1 MIALQNDE
9 TINYQLKADFW
20 TEGWQTEISAER
32 ETVMGRNLE
41 PLDLGQIRITDKLFG
56 TYVKKVSEVM
66 IPHQWKILNDELED
80 TQSTSCIRNFRIA
93 AGEIQD
99 TRKGVVFQDTDLYKW
114 LEMVAYAI
122 AGGDGK
128 AYEELAD
135 EAIELIGRAQEDDG
149 YLNTYFTVNAPER
162 KWKNLAEGHELYTA
176 GHLIEAAAA
185 YYQATGKEKILQI
198 AKKNAD
204 LICSLFGA
212 EEGKIHGY
220 PGHEEIE
227 LALVKLFRV
236 TGEKKYLDTARY
248 FIEERGKEPN
258 YLRAE
263 IDGRKEP
270 EFFPELKECEME
282 YFQAGRPV
290 KDQAEATGHAVRVMY
305 LCAAA
310 ADIAEECGD
319 EKLLEACLRIW
330 ENATKKRMYITGGI
344 GTSGF
349 RERFTT
355 DYDLPNSTNYSETC
369 ASVGLMMVGQR
380 LASATGEAS
389 FYDVVEQALYNTV
402 LAGINI
408 GGDRYFYVN
417 PLEVVPAFC
426 TEHTYMDHVKP
437 VRQKWY
443 SVACCPPNVGRTLA
457 SLGQYIY
464 AKDKDSIY
472 IHQFISSEAS
482 TKLQGGSVKV
492 EMESELLQNGGVF
505 IRVEAKQD
513 AKLKVR
519 IPRYAGDFRVQ
530 SRVSRSG
537 FGKGHSAAEES
548 GCGREF
554 PYERSP
560 EPVNGYITFEIPAGA
575 TEIKLQFDMTPRF
588 LCANSEVKEDN
599 GKTALVRGPMVY
611 CLEEID
617 NGRLLSQIYV
627 EADAAVEE
635 GTPAEGLP
643 GEVPTLVY
651 PALRVKNIV
660 GEGNLY
666 GRLAFETE
674 KVACR
679 AVPYC
684 LWNNRGEGEMLVWQK
699 VRIP

>member
-1 MIALQNDE
+1 
-9 TINYQLKADFW
+9 
-20 TEGWQTEISAER
+20 
-32 ETVMGRNLE
+32 MGRNLE
-41 PLDLGQIRITDKLFG
+41 PLELGQIRIKDKLFG

-66 IPHQWKILNDELED
+66 IPYQWKILNDELED

-122 AGGDGK
+122 AGGEGK
-128 AYEELAD
+128 AYEKLAD
-135 EAIELIGRAQEDDG
+135 EVIELIGRAQEDDG

-176 GHLIEAAAA
+176 GHLIEAAVA
-185 YYQATGKEKILQI
+185 YYQTTGKEKILQI
-198 AKKNAD
+198 AKRNAD
-204 LICSLFGA
+204 LICSLFGT

-248 FIEERGKEPN
+248 FIGERGKEPN

-263 IDGRKEP
+263 IDGREEP

-282 YFQAGRPV
+282 YFQAAGPV
-290 KDQAEATGHAVRVMY
+290 KEQTEAAGHAVRVMY
-305 LCAAA
+305 LCAAV

-319 EKLLEACLRIW
+319 EELLKACLRIW
-330 ENATKKRMYITGGI
+330 ENATEKRMYVTGGI

-380 LASATGEAS
+380 LASATGDAS

-408 GGDRYFYVN
+408 EGDRYFYVN

-464 AKDKDSIY
+464 AKDQDSIY
-472 IHQFISSEAS
+472 IHQFISSEAC
-482 TKLQGGSVKV
+482 TKLKRGSVKV
-492 EMESELLQNGGVF
+492 EMESALLQNGGVL
-505 IRVEAKQD
+505 IRVETQRD
-513 AKLKVR
+513 AKLKIR
-519 IPRYAGDFRVQ
+519 IPRYAGNWSLEERILDNAVQ
-530 SRVSRSG
+530 NGQSVSEEDGCASG
-537 FGKGHSAAEES
+537 GES
-548 GCGREF
+548 GCGRNN
-554 PYERSP
+554 PGKKVSP
-560 EPVNGYITFEIPAGA
+560 ETVNGYITLEIPAG
-575 TEIKLQFDMTPRF
+575 TMEITLQFDMKPRF
-588 LCANSEVKEDN
+588 ICANPEVKEDN

-627 EADAAVEE
+627 EADETVEE
-635 GTPAEGLP
+635 GPPAEGLP

-660 GEGNLY
+660 ADKNLY

-684 LWNNRGEGEMLVWQK
+684 MWNNRGEGEMLVWMK
-699 VRIP
+699 VRV